1 MQVNLT
7 KTGGKMTEIHYAN
20 EPQANRIVAT
30 TDEGQEVGL
39 IEYTVDQDYWNA
51 NHTWVDPE
59 FRGYSIARN
68 LVNML
73 AETARSEGVRILPT
87 CSYAKHVME
96 KEESFADVLFKPET
110 F

>member
-1 MQVNLT
+1 
-7 KTGGKMTEIHYAN
+7 MTEIQYAY

-30 TDEGQEVGL
+30 TDEGQEVGV
-39 IEYTVDQDYWNA
+39 IEYTVNQDYWNA
-51 NHTWVDPE
+51 NHTWVDPD

-73 AETARSEGVRILPT
+73 ADSARATGFRILPT

-96 KEESFADVLFKPET
+96 KDESFAGVLHKHET
-110 F
+110 T